1 MAKTSDL
8 NPSRN
13 PRLGPHL
20 GRFAMAATLLG
31 GSSLQPAFAQQVAD
45 AVLNPVTITATK
57 TPHNVDEVPAHVTV
71 LDNEYIENRNPTKMD
86 DLLRDLP
93 GVEMSGGP
101 RRLGQDVSIRG
112 MGGQRVVTTLDGA
125 RQNFNAGHKGRFFLD
140 PDLLRQVEI
149 VRGSNSALHGS
160 GAIGGVIAMETKEAG
175 DFLKAGQTMGFRTK
189 YGYSDGSNENYY
201 SNGVFGR
208 YEDKVDILANYS
220 YRDTNNLK
228 QGDGRELPLSSEDLR
243 DLMFKATL
251 RPAEFHKVSVTA
263 LNFKEDGLTLTNP
276 DGTLSA
282 TENPAVERLTRMS
295 TYSLN
300 YSYASPDMPLLNPT
314 LKVYR
319 NGLHINERRT
329 PTYRFDTTHLI
340 TTGFDV
346 YNTSYFDTGAL
357 KHAVTFGSEYYTD
370 TQRATRQNSA
380 TAVNGPRQGYPNAES
395 EVAGYYVQDEIEI
408 FHGLT
413 VTPAARFDTYE
424 GRANISRK
432 ADEDAFSPKISAN
445 WQALQW
451 LSVYGS
457 YGYGFRAPSLLE
469 TYVSGSHLGPGNQF
483 VPNPN
488 LRPETTE
495 TTEGGFRL
503 KFDDAFTTKDALRF
517 NATYFYTR
525 AEDFIE
531 TVVTGTAA
539 SGSTTNTNIPNA
551 IIQGAELSAAYDLP
565 YAFSSLGYARIRGE
579 NDNTGR
585 PLDSI
590 PADKFTAVLGAKLP
604 EYGVRFGWRGEFV
617 AEQDRVSGVPF
628 VSNTPSSA
636 TSKTGGH
643 AVHSIFA
650 TWFPLPEYLQGVRV
664 DAGVENIFDTTY
676 RRHLAS
682 LYEEGRDYRVSVSYT
697 KGF

>member
-1 MAKTSDL
+1 MLATDTII
-8 NPSRN
+8 PSRIL
-13 PRLGPHL
+13 PQRPLL
-20 GRFAMAATLLG
+20 RRFGLAAALLG
-31 GSSLQPAFAQQVAD
+31 CSALQPVAAQQVAD
-45 AVLNPVTITATK
+45 AVLSPVTVTATK
-57 TPHNVDEVPAHVTV
+57 TAHSVDEVAANVTV
-71 LDNEYIENRNPTKMD
+71 LDNEDIENRNPTKMD

-93 GVEMSGGP
+93 GVEMTGGP

-160 GAIGGVIAMETKEAG
+160 GAIGGVVAMETKEAG
-175 DFLKAGQTMGFRTK
+175 DFLKSGQTMGFRTK
-189 YGYSDGSNENYY
+189 YGYSDASNENYY
-201 SNGVFGR
+201 SAGAFGR
-208 YEDKVDILANYS
+208 YEDKVDILTNYS
-220 YRDTNNLK
+220 YRDTNNMK
-228 QGDGRELPLSSEDLR
+228 QGDGRELPLSAEDLR

-263 LNFKEDGLTLTNP
+263 LNFKEEGHTLTNP
-276 DGTLSA
+276 DGSLSA
-282 TENPAVERLTRMS
+282 TENPAVQRLTRMS
-295 TYSLN
+295 TYSVN
-300 YSYASPDMPLLNPT
+300 YAYANPDTPLVNPT
-314 LKVYR
+314 LKLYR

-340 TTGFDV
+340 THGYDL
-346 YNTSYFDTGAL
+346 YNTSYFDTGVL
-357 KHAVTFGSEYYTD
+357 KHAVTFGNEYYTD
-370 TQRATRQNSA
+370 TQRATRQNSL

-395 EVAGYYVQDEIEI
+395 EVTGYYLQDEIEI

-413 VTPAARFDTYE
+413 VTPAARFDSYE
-424 GRANISRK
+424 GRSNLSRK
-432 ADEDAFSPKISAN
+432 TEEDAFSPKIGAN
-445 WQALQW
+445 WQALNW
-451 LSVYGS
+451 LGFYGS

-469 TYVSGSHLGPGNQF
+469 TYVSGAHLGPGNQF

-495 TTEGGFRL
+495 TTEGGVRL
-503 KFDDAFTTKDALRF
+503 KFDNAFAAKDTLRF
-517 NATYFYTR
+517 NATYFYTK
-525 AEDFIE
+525 ADDFIE
-531 TVVTGTAA
+531 TVVSGTAA
-539 SGSTTNTNIPNA
+539 SGSTTNTNIPTA
-551 IIQGAELSAAYDLP
+551 IIQGSEISATYDLP
-565 YAFSSLGYARIRGE
+565 YAFSSAGYSRIRGE

-590 PADKFTAVLGAKLP
+590 PADKLVTVIGAKLP
-604 EYGVRFGWRGEFV
+604 DYGLRFGWRGEFV
-617 AEQDRVSGVPF
+617 AEQDKVSGVPF

-643 AVHSIFA
+643 AIHSLFM
-650 TWFPLPEYLQGVRV
+650 TWFPLPEYLQGFRV
-664 DAGVENIFDTTY
+664 DAGVENIFDQTY